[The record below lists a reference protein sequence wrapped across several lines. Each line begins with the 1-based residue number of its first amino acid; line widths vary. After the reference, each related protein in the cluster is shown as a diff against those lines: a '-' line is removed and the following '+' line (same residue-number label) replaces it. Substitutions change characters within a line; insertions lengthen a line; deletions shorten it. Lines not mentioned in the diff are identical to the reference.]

1 MPKLTTRS
9 AHVLAIAGIAL
20 SSLLVLGY
28 SGGITS
34 MTQKNGAGCTCHG
47 PSTSGVTVEIVGPS
61 ALTPGEKG
69 NYLVTIAGG
78 PLAAAGVNLAASTGT
93 LEASAGGG
101 LQLISGELTHQ
112 TPRAPVSGTTTFNFA
127 YTAPSTPGS
136 TTLYAT
142 GNSVN
147 LLSGSG
153 GDAWNHAPNKTITI
167 SSATSVADG
176 AVPATMQLE
185 QNYPNPFN
193 PMTIIDY
200 RLVIGGA
207 VRLSILDL
215 GGREV
220 AVLVNEEKGPGSHT
234 VRWDAS
240 DMPSGVYVYRLQ
252 AGNEVRVKKMT
263 LLK

>member
-1 MPKLTTRS
+1 MSKRATRFT
-9 AHVLAIAGIAL
+9 HLFAISGIAAA
-20 SSLLVLGY
+20 SILVLGF
-28 SGGITS
+28 SGGITG
-34 MTQKNGAGCTCHG
+34 MTQKNGSGCTCHG
-47 PSTSGVTVEIVGPS
+47 PSNSGVTVEIVGPS
-61 ALTPGEKG
+61 TLTPGEKG

-78 PLAAAGVNLAASTGT
+78 PLAAAGVNVAVSNGT
-93 LEASAGGG
+93 LEASTGGG

-112 TPRAPVSGTTTFNFA
+112 TPRAPASGTTTFNFA

-136 TTLYAT
+136 ATLFAT

-153 GDAWNHAPNKTITI
+153 GDAWNHAPNKTITV
-167 SSATSVADG
+167 SSATSVADE
-176 AVPATMQLE
+176 AVPTTMQLE

-200 RLVIGGA
+200 RLAIGGA
-207 VRLSILDL
+207 VRLSVVDL
-215 GGREV
+215 AGREV
-220 AVLVNEEKGPGSHT
+220 AALVNEEKGPGSHT
-234 VRWDAS
+234 VAWDAS

-252 AGNEVRVKKMT
+252 AGNEVRVRKMT